1 MLMKE
6 YRDGILLFE
15 LTDQKVWG
23 RAVRDTTGLE
33 AFYKAHEQEHLWPTR
48 YEADLY
54 ICQNAAVAKQVRGL
68 LKKGKRGQEVL
79 SVVNKTNPL
88 ALELDG
94 GTFSAD
100 QKPFLNGLSATGLS
114 ADLAADGRVVIAD
127 VKKIVPP
134 TPKTL
139 DETRGSV
146 TAAYQDSL
154 EKAWIQEL
162 RAKYV
167 VTVDR
172 SVLYS
177 IK

>member
-1 MLMKE
+1 
-6 YRDGILLFE
+6 
-15 LTDQKVWG
+15 
-23 RAVRDTTGLE
+23 
-33 AFYKAHEQEHLWPTR
+33 
-48 YEADLY
+48 
-54 ICQNAAVAKQVRGL
+54 
-68 LKKGKRGQEVL
+68 
-79 SVVNKTNPL
+79 
-88 ALELDG
+88 
-94 GTFSAD
+94 
-100 QKPFLNGLSATGLS
+100 
-114 ADLAADGRVVIAD
+114 VVIAD